1 MTALQSDVDFLAH
14 FGVKGMKWGV
24 RNERRMEKKDAKWAQ
39 KQKNYK
45 TIIKVNNT
53 AAVRANADVQDINA
67 RYSGVD
73 LTKPSAKTT
82 KYYKEVEKN
91 WNDHVARAASE
102 LGVSPSGRRKMSVKI
117 DMYTKDFVMDDVDVT
132 HSDLQKMLIIRDE
145 SGAVI
150 EFKLEEPLEHS
161 NALSEDL
168 DFLAHFGVKGMK
180 WGVRKEARV
189 RNRQLNKASRKKDKS
204 EHADEVQAARDHVN
218 SGQSKANLKQAK
230 KDYKADKVRVG
241 SREARK
247 ILAEKRDA
255 EYEIIAK
262 SQEAKNGKEVAT
274 RVLLEVGLSVIENSA
289 ARR

>member
-14 FGVKGMKWGV
+14 FGVKGMKWG
-24 RNERRMEKKDAKWAQ
+24 Q
-39 KQKNYK
+39 
-45 TIIKVNNT
+45 
-53 AAVRANADVQDINA
+53 
-67 RYSGVD
+67 
-73 LTKPSAKTT
+73 
-82 KYYKEVEKN
+82 
-91 WNDHVARAASE
+91 
-102 LGVSPSGRRKMSVKI
+102 
-117 DMYTKDFVMDDVDVT
+117 
-132 HSDLQKMLIIRDE
+132 
-145 SGAVI
+145 
-150 EFKLEEPLEHS
+150 
-161 NALSEDL
+161 
-168 DFLAHFGVKGMK
+168 
-180 WGVRKEARV
+180 RKEARV

-204 EHADEVQAARDHVN
+204 EHADEVQSARDHVN
-218 SGQSKANLKQAK
+218 SGQSKANLKQAN